1 MLNTLQTQIRR
12 ALLGA
17 TLAVMLGTTGE
28 AQLAPA
34 PSMLSVW
41 NFRGNCQDCAEV
53 AGRNLYPVRGTLTLN
68 GYLGGQLSNSHF
80 VSFRYEATNLIPTAI
95 DVTGANFTSIS
106 GDLASPIQTL
116 TLLFGRGGYFR
127 LLRPGD
133 GNPTGVWAT
142 CPRVSDRQCEL
153 SEPADYGNQGAFT
166 REANTTVPEPSS
178 YALMAL
184 GLSAIALGA
193 RRKQRQL

>member
-1 MLNTLQTQIRR
+1 MLNTLQTQLRR
-12 ALLGA
+12 ALFGA
-17 TLAVMLGTTGE
+17 TLTVVIGTTSE

-34 PSMLSVW
+34 PSLLSVW
-41 NFRGNCQDCAEV
+41 SFRGNCQDCADA

-68 GYLGGQLSNSHF
+68 GYLGGLLSNSQF

-106 GDLASPIQTL
+106 GDLTTPIQTL
-116 TLLFGRGGYFR
+116 TLRFGRGGYFQLGR
-127 LLRPGD
+127 QSE
-133 GNPTGVWAT
+133 GNPTGIWNT
-142 CPRVSDRQCEL
+142 CPRVSNERCEL
-153 SEPADYGNQGAFT
+153 SEPADYGNLGSFT

-184 GLSAIALGA
+184 GLAAIGVGA
-193 RRKQRQL
+193 RRRQQRS